1 MKKYN
6 IFKVLLLVLAAA
18 IIVSFLIPSSTI
30 GYYTSGIE
38 KGTINPI
45 NFVDS
50 ISNGLTSFS
59 VFISAFIFILS
70 IGVFYAVLKKT
81 GKYEAV
87 INNTAVKF
95 QKKKGLFLVISILTF
110 GIMTAVIGDI
120 MPMLIFVPAFIDIAK
135 KLGYDSKTSIA
146 STVGAILLGSAGSL
160 YTNYVNQIMSATV
173 SSNIIAKIVILVL
186 GLGSLIL
193 FTILTSKPEKTNLE
207 KEEVKKG
214 LPMMIAFDVIIV
226 FLILGMVSWNGY
238 FGFEGFT
245 NFHKTL
251 TDFKVF
257 DVSLFNAILGSTL
270 TAFGE
275 WTLYNVIVLLVVT
288 TVILSL
294 IYKIKFDGLLESI
307 ASGIRRALPYAMIVI
322 LANLVLVGVYNSGF
336 YTTIITSIAG
346 MTDKVLSGTTLSALS
361 SVVYPDYTYAT
372 QFTLSTITYTI
383 TDTKFYLVLAVIFQ
397 VIYSLFLLISPTSIL
412 VLLGLQRE
420 NVSYK
425 EWIKYIY
432 KYFLGLLI
440 VFFVLIMVVGRNY
453 ISALSYVVLAVV
465 IVMLVLFVVLSVTRK
480 DTKKQVK
487 KEKVEVKEEPVKK
500 DGVKFIDINWY
511 PGHMAKTKRQI
522 KEKIDLIDII
532 YEVVDSRIP
541 ISSKIKD
548 IDDLVKNKPRILIM
562 TKSDLCDL
570 NKTNKHIKYYE
581 SIGYKVVLVDLI
593 SNKNVDK
600 IKSATDEVL
609 KELNEKREAKGLK
622 KRNYRALII
631 GIPNV
636 GKSTLINRL
645 AGKKVVGVGNKP
657 GVTKQLSWIRISKD
671 VDLMDSPGILW
682 PKIDDEKVGL
692 NLACFSAIKE
702 EILPIDEV
710 ACYILKYMF
719 INYKENLKERYGL
732 ENIDFED
739 FTDAYEVIG
748 RKRGCI
754 LRGNEVDYDKVS
766 ALIVRDLNEGH
777 LGKVTFDE

>member
-1 MKKYN
+1 MN
-6 IFKVLLLVLAAA
+6 
-18 IIVSFLIPSSTI
+18 
-30 GYYTSGIE
+30 E
-38 KGTINPI
+38 N
-45 NFVDS
+45 
-50 ISNGLTSFS
+50 
-59 VFISAFIFILS
+59 
-70 IGVFYAVLKKT
+70 
-81 GKYEAV
+81 
-87 INNTAVKF
+87 
-95 QKKKGLFLVISILTF
+95 
-110 GIMTAVIGDI
+110 
-120 MPMLIFVPAFIDIAK
+120 
-135 KLGYDSKTSIA
+135 
-146 STVGAILLGSAGSL
+146 
-160 YTNYVNQIMSATV
+160 
-173 SSNIIAKIVILVL
+173 
-186 GLGSLIL
+186 
-193 FTILTSKPEKTNLE
+193 KTN
-207 KEEVKKG
+207 
-214 LPMMIAFDVIIV
+214 
-226 FLILGMVSWNGY
+226 
-238 FGFEGFT
+238 
-245 NFHKTL
+245 
-251 TDFKVF
+251 
-257 DVSLFNAILGSTL
+257 
-270 TAFGE
+270 
-275 WTLYNVIVLLVVT
+275 
-288 TVILSL
+288 
-294 IYKIKFDGLLESI
+294 
-307 ASGIRRALPYAMIVI
+307 
-322 LANLVLVGVYNSGF
+322 
-336 YTTIITSIAG
+336 
-346 MTDKVLSGTTLSALS
+346 
-361 SVVYPDYTYAT
+361 
-372 QFTLSTITYTI
+372 
-383 TDTKFYLVLAVIFQ
+383 
-397 VIYSLFLLISPTSIL
+397 
-412 VLLGLQRE
+412 
-420 NVSYK
+420 
-425 EWIKYIY
+425 
-432 KYFLGLLI
+432 
-440 VFFVLIMVVGRNY
+440 
-453 ISALSYVVLAVV
+453 
-465 IVMLVLFVVLSVTRK
+465 
-480 DTKKQVK
+480 
-487 KEKVEVKEEPVKK
+487 
-500 DGVKFIDINWY
+500 INWY

-570 NKTNKHIKYYE
+570 NKTNKQIKYYE
-581 SIGYKVVLVDLI
+581 SLGYKVVLVDLI

-600 IKSATDEVL
+600 IKSVTDEVL

>member
-1 MKKYN
+1 MN
-6 IFKVLLLVLAAA
+6 
-18 IIVSFLIPSSTI
+18 
-30 GYYTSGIE
+30 E
-38 KGTINPI
+38 N
-45 NFVDS
+45 
-50 ISNGLTSFS
+50 
-59 VFISAFIFILS
+59 
-70 IGVFYAVLKKT
+70 
-81 GKYEAV
+81 
-87 INNTAVKF
+87 
-95 QKKKGLFLVISILTF
+95 
-110 GIMTAVIGDI
+110 
-120 MPMLIFVPAFIDIAK
+120 
-135 KLGYDSKTSIA
+135 
-146 STVGAILLGSAGSL
+146 
-160 YTNYVNQIMSATV
+160 
-173 SSNIIAKIVILVL
+173 
-186 GLGSLIL
+186 
-193 FTILTSKPEKTNLE
+193 KTN
-207 KEEVKKG
+207 
-214 LPMMIAFDVIIV
+214 
-226 FLILGMVSWNGY
+226 
-238 FGFEGFT
+238 
-245 NFHKTL
+245 
-251 TDFKVF
+251 
-257 DVSLFNAILGSTL
+257 
-270 TAFGE
+270 
-275 WTLYNVIVLLVVT
+275 
-288 TVILSL
+288 
-294 IYKIKFDGLLESI
+294 
-307 ASGIRRALPYAMIVI
+307 
-322 LANLVLVGVYNSGF
+322 
-336 YTTIITSIAG
+336 
-346 MTDKVLSGTTLSALS
+346 
-361 SVVYPDYTYAT
+361 
-372 QFTLSTITYTI
+372 
-383 TDTKFYLVLAVIFQ
+383 
-397 VIYSLFLLISPTSIL
+397 
-412 VLLGLQRE
+412 
-420 NVSYK
+420 
-425 EWIKYIY
+425 
-432 KYFLGLLI
+432 
-440 VFFVLIMVVGRNY
+440 
-453 ISALSYVVLAVV
+453 
-465 IVMLVLFVVLSVTRK
+465 
-480 DTKKQVK
+480 
-487 KEKVEVKEEPVKK
+487 
-500 DGVKFIDINWY
+500 INWY

-562 TKSDLCDL
+562 TKIDLCDL

-581 SIGYKVVLVDLI
+581 SLGYKVVLVDLI

-600 IKSATDEVL
+600 IKSVTDEVL